1 MRKKKQTTIDKRILR
16 AECLRVVPDHYIS
29 LFQEEMLKDFDLR
42 IGFVHQ
48 GVVAHV
54 EEIGI
59 PEELEAH
66 DAAKDIAI
74 PRVSCFIV
82 IVTQVALYNINRLPT
97 AFKDAVWETIDDI
110 IYESAEIPDILLF
123 VIGNCIEKAMEEIS
137 YNQLKSESA
146 LNRLWDSI
154 KSACGEKHVV
164 SDIEILDNFYESEDD
179 PDDAE

>member
-1 MRKKKQTTIDKRILR
+1 MRKKRQTAIDKRILR
-16 AECLRVVPDHYIS
+16 AECLRILPDGCV
-29 LFQEEMLKDFDLR
+29 QEEMLKDFDLP
-42 IGFVHQ
+42 IGFIHQ

-97 AFKDAVWETIDDI
+97 AFEHAVWETIDDI

-123 VIGNCIEKAMEEIS
+123 TIGSCIEKAMEEIN
-137 YNQLKSESA
+137 YNQLKSESVS
-146 LNRLWDSI
+146 NRLWNNI
-154 KSACGEKHVV
+154 KSVYGEKHVV
-164 SDIEILDNFYESEDD
+164 SDIEILDNFYESDEDS
-179 PDDAE
+179 DDAE

>member
-1 MRKKKQTTIDKRILR
+1 MRKKRQTTIDKRILR
-16 AECLRVVPDHYIS
+16 AECLRILPNDCV
-29 LFQEEMLKDFDLR
+29 QEEMLKDFDLQ
-42 IGFVHQ
+42 IGFIHQ

-82 IVTQVALYNINRLPT
+82 IVTQVTLHNINRLPT
-97 AFKDAVWETIDDI
+97 AFKHAVWETIDDI

-123 VIGNCIEKAMEEIS
+123 TIGNCIEKAMEETS
-137 YNQLKSESA
+137 YNQLKSESVS
-146 LNRLWDSI
+146 NRLWNSI
-154 KSACGEKHVV
+154 KSAYGEEHVA
-164 SDIEILDNFYESEDD
+164 SDIEIFGNFYESHEDLN
-179 PDDAE
+179 DAE